1 MVEASLFVLLI
12 HTLPCRWLKSSMP
25 TPEISHLTKQSNFA
39 LIFTPKNIEVCIYF
53 VVISETEGK
62 AGKVLTCLLPCFQF
76 QGISSDISGFT
87 EHQNCRSSPV
97 TKLDKTQLCT
107 DDNYPSGNYRQSRP
121 VLMRLKVYLRGVS
134 PDHLFM
140 LFRSPEQATTYQT
153 ADLANDDRSLWE
165 KNRLLEIQSELCRF
179 IL

>member
-1 MVEASLFVLLI
+1 MRGQRGVSLDALVGIGVQKSFKLAEKVALMKKHSLSF
-12 HTLPCRWLKSSMP
+12 HRWLKSSMP

-39 LIFTPKNIEVCIYF
+39 LIFTPKNIE
-53 VVISETEGK
+53 
-62 AGKVLTCLLPCFQF
+62 F

-165 KNRLLEIQSELCRF
+165 KN
-179 IL
+179 